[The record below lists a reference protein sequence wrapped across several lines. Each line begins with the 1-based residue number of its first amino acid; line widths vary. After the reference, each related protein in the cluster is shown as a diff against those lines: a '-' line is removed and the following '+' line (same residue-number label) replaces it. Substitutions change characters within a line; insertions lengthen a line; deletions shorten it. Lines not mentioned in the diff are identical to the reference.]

1 MAEEK
6 NRYTVLPRVL
16 VFVFKDGKLLMMKYS
31 GKGENMSQEK
41 LDRKDIH
48 NCIGG
53 HVEKGEDVI
62 ETAVKEAQ
70 EEAGI
75 KLLNPKV
82 RGIINIS
89 GFAEKDIIN
98 FIISGTTEDEPI
110 KSSLEG
116 DLEWI
121 KTEQLKDINIF
132 SDIVPILEKVLS
144 LEDEEMFVGSAE
156 FNGKFKLLNI
166 NLRTI

>member
-1 MAEEK
+1 
-6 NRYTVLPRVL
+6 
-16 VFVFKDGKLLMMKYS
+16 MKYS